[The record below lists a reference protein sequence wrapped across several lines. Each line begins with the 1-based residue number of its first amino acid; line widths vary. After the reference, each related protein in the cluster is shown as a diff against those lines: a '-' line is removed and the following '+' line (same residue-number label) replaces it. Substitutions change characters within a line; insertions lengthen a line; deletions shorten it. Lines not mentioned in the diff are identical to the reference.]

1 MVHGY
6 RYGEDG
12 RRDPRRTQEVW
23 DGFMDLVER
32 GGIEPVLYKEEYDG
46 LGTVGR
52 ALEDVRTHK
61 TWGRAVVT
69 IDGNAERELKAR
81 L

>member
-1 MVHGY
+1 
-6 RYGEDG
+6 
-12 RRDPRRTQEVW
+12 
-23 DGFMDLVER
+23 MDLVER

>member
-12 RRDPRRTQEVW
+12 RRDARRTQEVW
-23 DGFMDLVER
+23 DGFMVLVER
-32 GGIEPVLYKEEYDG
+32 GGIDPVLYKEEYNG
-46 LGTVGR
+46 LEMMAH

-69 IDGNAERELKAR
+69 VNGTAEGELKAR